1 MRKSTTIALLVTGTL
16 FVTACG
22 GDTSTGRIIGPSAP
36 DGVSAVK
43 SVATSRP
50 IQGSCTITSTDIVR
64 FAPPILYQIGHATCQ
79 ISHLG
84 RVTLRS
90 ELAVNVATGT
100 QTGTGTFTAANGDLL
115 YVTSA
120 GSSTPTGPST
130 ISFTGL
136 TTIVGGTG
144 RFENAT
150 GQLNAAGTT
159 SFSGTGFL
167 TYEGSIVY

>member
-1 MRKSTTIALLVTGTL
+1 MRKSTTLALLAAGTL
-16 FVTACG
+16 SVTACG
-22 GDTSTGRIIGPSAP
+22 GDSSTGRIISASAP
-36 DGVSAVK
+36 YEVSASK
-43 SVATSRP
+43 SVETSRP
-50 IQGSCTITSTDIVR
+50 IKGSCTITSTDFVS
-64 FAPPILYQIGHATCQ
+64 FAFPILNQVGHATCQ

-84 RVTLRS
+84 RATLRS

-100 QTGTGTFTAANGDLL
+100 QTGASTFTAANGDLL

-130 ISFTGL
+130 ISFTGI

-150 GQLNAAGTT
+150 GQLNASGTT

-167 TYEGSIVY
+167 MYDGSIVY